1 MTRLGTSSRTPMVL
15 VRKQIEVAV
24 RKLGGGHTLT
34 LDNGKEFYD
43 HRPLAKAAGV
53 KVLLLPPVLIDGTR
67 ID

>member
-1 MTRLGTSSRTPMVL
+1 MVL